1 MDLPTNRFKAGLAA
15 GVPQIGLWA
24 SLIDPI
30 VAEISAGAGFDW
42 VLFDGEHAPND
53 LRTLLAQLQASAPYT
68 QTSAIVRPPIGDPVL
83 IKQLL
88 DIGVQT
94 LLIPMVE
101 TPEQAAQMVA
111 AMQYPPKGIRGVG
124 SALARASR
132 WNRVKDYLHKAG
144 DEMCLLVQVENVRG
158 FENLDAIAAVP
169 GVDGVFIG
177 PADLSASFGHL
188 GQANHPDMLARIDD
202 AIARIRKAGKAAG
215 ILSFD
220 DAASRRYIEMGCG
233 FVAVGADG
241 TLLARGVEALAAKF
255 KK

>member
-1 MDLPTNRFKAGLAA
+1 MELPTNRFKAGLAA
-15 GVPQIGLWA
+15 GVTQIGMWS
-24 SLIDPI
+24 SLVDP
-30 VAEISAGAGFDW
+30 VAAEIAAGAGFDW
-42 VLFDGEHAPND
+42 LLVDGEHAPND
-53 LRTLLAQLQASAPYT
+53 LRTILAQLQAMAPYT
-68 QTSAIVRPPIGDPVL
+68 QTTPIVRPPIGDVVL

-94 LLIPMVE
+94 LLVPMVE
-101 TPEQAAQMVA
+101 TPEQAAEMVA

-132 WNRVKDYLHKAG
+132 WNRVADYVHKAG

-188 GQANHPDMLARIDD
+188 GNAGHPEMQARIDD
-202 AIARIRKAGKAAG
+202 AIARIKQAGKAAG

-220 DAASRRYIEMGCG
+220 DAASRRYVEMGCG

-241 TLLARGVEALAAKF
+241 TLLARAVEGLAARF